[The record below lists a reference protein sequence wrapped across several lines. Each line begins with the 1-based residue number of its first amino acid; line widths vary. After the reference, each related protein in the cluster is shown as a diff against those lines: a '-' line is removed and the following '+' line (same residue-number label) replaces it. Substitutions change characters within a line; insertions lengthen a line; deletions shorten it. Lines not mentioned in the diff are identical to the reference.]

1 MLFFVATIVIIGL
14 YIIAIYNGLV
24 RCNQQVKEAWS
35 TIDTQLKRRYDLIPN
50 LIETVKG
57 YTKHEKSTLENIV
70 KARNAAMNA
79 NGAQGKAEAE
89 NSLAGA
95 LKSVFALSEN
105 YPELKANEN
114 FKELQKE
121 LADTENKIQASR
133 QIYNAVV
140 LALNTKVET
149 FPSNLIAQKFNF
161 SKAEFF
167 KMDNDESAKAQ
178 NAPKV
183 KFE

>member
-1 MLFFVATIVIIGL
+1 MLVFVAAIVIIGL
-14 YIIAIYNGLV
+14 YIITIYNGLV

-79 NGAQGKAEAE
+79 NDAQGKAEAE
-89 NSLAGA
+89 NNLTGA
-95 LKSVFALSEN
+95 LKSVFALSES

-121 LADTENKIQASR
+121 LADTESKIQASR